1 MTCNLRHPMG
11 LGHLISA
18 CFSIDVLVY
27 FNMYRSLLTC
37 WRHFWHHFWNSLQSQ
52 LYKVSNAN
60 TRLVQTGEKKNRGEQ
75 IVTWLILKIGIAEN
89 QLQIHDSLSQKKKNW
104 GKRNVTWLVLQLRIH
119 DSFRQKR
126 KKSWGTDC
134 DMTHS
139 GNGLSWLSTA
149 CTRLIQTKENRIVG
163 NKLWRDSFFNCE
175 WPLADTQLSIVTW
188 PIQEKNCDMTRSV
201 NCDMT
206 PVKKVVNR
214 LIL

>member
-139 GNGLSWLSTA
+139 GNGLSWLSTEKVMSDMTHS
-149 CTRLIQTKENRIVG
+149 CVTWLTDMTHSYV
-163 NKLWRDSFFNCE
+163 WHDSF
-175 WPLADTQLSIVTW
+175 WKWA
-188 PIQEKNCDMTRSV
+188 
-201 NCDMT
+201 
-206 PVKKVVNR
+206 
-214 LIL
+214 

>member
-1 MTCNLRHPMG
+1 MWHD
-11 LGHLISA
+11 S
-18 CFSIDVLVY
+18 F
-27 FNMYRSLLTC
+27 FNCEYTTRSD
-37 WRHFWHHFWNSLQSQ
+37 R
-52 LYKVSNAN
+52 K
-60 TRLVQTGEKKNRGEQ
+60 EKSHGEQ
-75 IVTWLILKIGIAEN
+75 IVTWLILEMGLADY
-89 QLQIHDSLSQKKKNW
+89 QLKKWCLTWLIHVWHDSL
-104 GKRNVTWLVLQLRIH
+104 TWLIH
-119 DSFRQKR
+119 M
-126 KKSWGTDC
+126 C